1 MEFNCIIIEDQ
12 LQAQK
17 ILQRHI
23 ASVPHLTL
31 LSTFNN
37 AIEAMTFLQNSGEKI
52 DVVFLDI
59 NLPKLNGLELLR
71 NHQPEAHIIITTA
84 YKEYAIEGFELN
96 VHDYLLKP
104 ISFERFFKSI
114 SRLQNNK
121 EEISTARKE
130 DYEQSKFIFAKDGH
144 DIIKI
149 YLASIQFV
157 TADGDF
163 TKLYLGN
170 RTLLLGYSLK
180 FWQEV
185 LPNDQFFRCHKS
197 YIVNIAAIDRI
208 SGNNILIGKE
218 IIPVGRTS
226 KDMLMKK
233 IKLI

>member
-1 MEFNCIIIEDQ
+1 MAIHCIIIEDQ

-23 ASVPHLTL
+23 DNVPHLSL
-31 LSTFNN
+31 LATFNN
-37 AIEAMTFLQNSGEKI
+37 AIDAMAFLQSSEEKV

-59 NLPKLNGLELLR
+59 HLPKLSGLELLR
-71 NHQPEAHIIITTA
+71 DHQPKAKIIITTA

-104 ISFERFFKSI
+104 ISFGRFFKSI
-114 SRLQNNK
+114 SRLDHRLEVATPGEK
-121 EEISTARKE
+121 ENEAPV
-130 DYEQSKFIFAKDGH
+130 KFIFAKDGH

-149 YLASIQFV
+149 YLSSIRYV

-163 TKLYLGN
+163 TKLWLGD
-170 RTLLLGYSLK
+170 RYLLLGYSLK

-208 SGNNILIGKE
+208 SGNYILIGKE
-218 IIPVGRTS
+218 IIPIGRKS
-226 KDMLMKK
+226 KELLMKK